1 MKVSSHLSNIIVD
14 NVKGTIEYYLRMSHN
29 EIKSSHSSRLLFFF
43 FYLPSTATKC
53 EAWKQKTR
61 KLQLLLCFC
70 FNFPSFTLN
79 LIFCKM
85 FLQATAVNVMTN
97 CIYVLGLLENHSKHQ
112 LKTACWRQKI
122 TSFGL
127 YLYKS
132 IASQPPLPSTSKE
145 LFIINLGCYIVIF
158 TQT

>member
-1 MKVSSHLSNIIVD
+1 
-14 NVKGTIEYYLRMSHN
+14 
-29 EIKSSHSSRLLFFF
+29 
-43 FYLPSTATKC
+43 
-53 EAWKQKTR
+53 
-61 KLQLLLCFC
+61 
-70 FNFPSFTLN
+70 
-79 LIFCKM
+79 M

-97 CIYVLGLLENHSKHQ
+97 CIYVQGLLENYSKHH